1 MLIGKLAERVGLS
14 RDTIR
19 FYEKSQ
25 FIQSITRNNGYKDY
39 SEQTIQQIQL
49 IKTAKLLGFS
59 LGEIKQMLNLIEQ
72 GDIPGGQ
79 VQQTIQKKIELIDE
93 KIGRL
98 NDIRQMLVNL
108 SVGEDCPLRKNCA
121 LPEIG
126 QSA

>member
-59 LGEIKQMLNLIEQ
+59 LSEIKQMLNLIEQ

-108 SVGEDCPLRKNCA
+108 SVDEDCPLRKNCA

-126 QSA
+126 QSL